1 MPALQ
6 RRCSSWS
13 RHNGYPVVMPRPRR
27 ATRAWHDFTW
37 CFSTAG
43 CSPSPASRRMR
54 VPLAGLADVLASI
67 RRLPSGNFRLSLSV
81 SLALAGWRLGSTPRY
96 RQRRAWRILPPYWGG
111 AGAEPDSR
119 PFVILA
125 SHIGPP
131 TGKTVVLYGMVV
143 QDIFTAQPE
152 RTFLVHRRRVRVVS
166 GVPGPPGDTAVTP
179 SRRADSHDNGSRRDP
194 RALVRESH
202 AGGGREDD
210 PESRPGIHGGHGH
223 RGDRRPHPTGSRRLP
238 WPWFAALA
246 GSSGSR
252 ADRDQQAG
260 LHRPPVVLD
269 RPPSPLP

>member
-1 MPALQ
+1 MTDRRRGGSRVSANRPGIVVHRQITRPGRQGEPYHRNLTGSTVMPALQ

-166 GVPGPPGDTAVTP
+166 GVPGPPGI
-179 SRRADSHDNGSRRDP
+179 RR
-194 RALVRESH
+194 
-202 AGGGREDD
+202 
-210 PESRPGIHGGHGH
+210 
-223 RGDRRPHPTGSRRLP
+223 
-238 WPWFAALA
+238 
-246 GSSGSR
+246 
-252 ADRDQQAG
+252 
-260 LHRPPVVLD
+260 
-269 RPPSPLP
+269 